1 MLRTFVI
8 RAPAIRK
15 SLRSLRSH
23 SFFAHLRCP
32 VKSSENRKLAFC
44 FLLLFRSLFAKL
56 ISHSPY
62 GFDLVAAGAEL
73 CAQFFDMGINGAGIS
88 EIVEVPDI
96 VQNVVAA

>member
-8 RAPAIRK
+8 CATAIRK

-32 VKSSENRKLAFC
+32 SKWIPLNEQVPSEESTRLC
-44 FLLLFRSLFAKL
+44 LFAKL

-96 VQNVVAA
+96 VQDVVAA